1 MFLLTK
7 LLNSCVSFAISAGI
21 EESQAPRSA
30 KRSSHLVGNE
40 AQCEDAED
48 YFKNKNV
55 QFCTK
60 ATNTIIDGYSS
71 QNFKVVVHVAS
82 ILLSKNVGCEDIKQ
96 FTECFENFFTDDLTK
111 TSLTA
116 ELEQL
121 EKHKNVK
128 KLITKL
134 MGSTTSGVRRRHS

>member
-1 MFLLTK
+1 M
-7 LLNSCVSFAISAGI
+7 
-21 EESQAPRSA
+21 
-30 KRSSHLVGNE
+30 
-40 AQCEDAED
+40 
-48 YFKNKNV
+48 
-55 QFCTK
+55 
-60 ATNTIIDGYSS
+60 
-71 QNFKVVVHVAS
+71 AS

-134 MGSTTSGVRRRHS
+134 MGSTNQWRTQEALLDARPFQEQKMFISAIIFPKSCLPPSQEIVQLDCRLPW